1 MDTLT
6 IIAAT
11 RDDLAPLH
19 ALVESAYRGDSAR
32 RGWTHEADLLD
43 GQRIDAETL
52 AEMLDDPAR
61 RVLVARDGATVIGC
75 VAVTDQGEGRCYLGL
90 LAVDPARQALGLGR
104 QLIDAAEEI
113 ARRQFAARRI
123 EMTVIVQRAA
133 LIAWYERRG
142 YRRTDEERP
151 FPHGDARFGI
161 PRSDALAFAVLARD
175 LG

>member
-1 MDTLT
+1 MAPLT
-6 IIAAT
+6 IGTAT

-19 ALVESAYRGDSAR
+19 RLVESAYRGDSAR

-61 RVLVARDGATVIGC
+61 RILVARDGPVLAGC
-75 VAVTDQGEGRCYLGL
+75 VAVTDQGKGSCYLGL

-104 QLIDAAEEI
+104 QLIAAAEEV
-113 ARRQFAARRI
+113 AQRRFAARRI
-123 EMTVIVQRAA
+123 EMTVIVQRAT

-142 YRRTDEERP
+142 YRRTGEVRP
-151 FPHGDARFGI
+151 FPHGDTRFGV
-161 PRSDALAFAVLARD
+161 PLDDALAFVVLARD